1 MSMTNSND
9 TIGTRTRDLPGCSP
23 VPQPP
28 RASLFILWHYK

>member
-9 TIGTRTRDLPGCSP
+9 NIETRTRDLPGCDA

-28 RASLFILWHYK
+28 GASLFILWHYK